1 MDSSSPDDDDCNVD
15 KTETKGMLSTSASKN
30 IQTQLNEQEMAGID
44 NTSNTIV
51 NNEGE
56 SIRKVGCEICLPFL
70 FAGLGMVLAGALL
83 DCVQHWPVFGSC
95 PQLFILVP
103 ALLGLKV

>member
-1 MDSSSPDDDDCNVD
+1 
-15 KTETKGMLSTSASKN
+15 MLSASKLHLIPTSAAKN
-30 IQTQLNEQEMAGID
+30 IQTQLNQQDMTGNNNI
-44 NTSNTIV
+44 NTTIG

-70 FAGLGMVLAGALL
+70 LAGLGMVLAGALL
-83 DCVQHWPVFGSC
+83 DCVQYWPVFDSC

-103 ALLGLKV
+103 ALLGLKVSV